1 MNGTPSMSAAVRRA
15 LDERWPRVCEASRSH
30 LAAIEAFMLA
40 GIAATTAQREAA
52 CSAAHKLSGSLG
64 MFGRGDASAVA
75 AAIEELLANDDNISE
90 LRPLVD
96 RLDTL
101 IRLVP
106 PAG

>member
-1 MNGTPSMSAAVRRA
+1 MSAAVRRA
-15 LDERWPRVCEASRSH
+15 LDERWPRVYEASRAH
-30 LAAIEAFMLA
+30 LAVIETFMLA
-40 GIAATTAQREAA
+40 GDAATTAQRDAA

-75 AAIEELLANDDNISE
+75 AAIEDGLTTGDATGELPIL
-90 LRPLVD
+90 LD

-101 IRLVP
+101 ISLAH